1 MKKVC
6 MGNNKWNKVEK
17 GVQVHDDDSGEAV
30 DTSGR

>member
-1 MKKVC
+1 

-17 GVQVHDDDSGEAV
+17 GVQVHDDDSREAV